1 MFPSP
6 IAGNQTFTNV
16 VNLAGQL
23 PLLNVSQLEAGHA
36 SAVTGDITRLT
47 HGDDPVRTT
56 VFGVVTTDGAAPT
69 FYSFLDKSTGAP
81 LVLPENT
88 EIFSLRYVSPNAD
101 VVTGGS
107 FDIGIG
113 DIAGPTIT
121 TALVRAG
128 TQAIANGTTGG
139 YVQGT
144 VLDNATFAG
153 LNPVEKGSQ
162 CFGGTGDGGPS
173 ELIVNVPAAPDN
185 QLLLRSVGAAMTGT
199 VEISVEYVV
208 RRDQL

>member
-56 VFGVVTTDGAAPT
+56 IFGAVTTDGTAGY
-69 FYSFLDKSTGAP
+69 YSFLDKSTGAP
-81 LVLPENT
+81 LVLPENA
-88 EIFSLRYVSPNAD
+88 EVFSLRFISPDAD
-101 VVTGGS
+101 V
-107 FDIGIG
+107 
-113 DIAGPTIT
+113 
-121 TALVRAG
+121 ALVGPNTFNIGFGDAVFALPQQMVQAA
-128 TQAIANGTTGG
+128 TQAIVNGTTGG
-139 YVQGT
+139 YVQGEQGAG
-144 VLDNATFAG
+144 ATQA
-153 LNPVEKGSQ
+153 
-162 CFGGTGDGGPS
+162 FGGDGDGGPS
-173 ELIVNVPAAPDN
+173 DLIRNVPAAPNN
-185 QLLLRSVGAAMTGT
+185 QLLLRPTAAITGT